1 MSGTAAGVISIL
13 TMVVGV
19 AFVSTLVKNPQGST
33 GVIDSLTKGFGNIL
47 SAAQGNPTY
56 G

>member
-13 TMVVGV
+13 SAIVGV
-19 AFVSTLVKNPQGST
+19 ALVTTLVKNSQGSV
-33 GVIDSLTKGFGNIL
+33 GLVDSLTKGFGNIL